1 MKHFRKKK
9 VSKATSYR
17 MSRITGKD
25 TNPERYVRSILHK
38 NGFRFSLHKKDLPG
52 KPDIVLKKYKT
63 VINVN
68 GCFWHHH
75 NCGRYKIPKNNRKFW
90 LKKFK
95 DNKKRDKIN
104 SLKIKKIGW
113 KVLKIWE
120 CQLKQR
126 HMAKLLKELSA
137 I

>member
-17 MSRITGKD
+17 MSRITGKN

-38 NGFRFSLHKKDLPG
+38 NGFRFSLHKKNLPG
-52 KPDIVLKKYKT
+52 KPDIVLTKYKT

-113 KVLKIWE
+113 KILKIWE
-120 CQLKQR
+120 CQLTTK
-126 HMAKLLKELSA
+126 HLDKLQKKLFV